1 MASLPFMGRF
11 PAPVAVPSA
20 RAQIF
25 LGVNW
30 IMESPSNVPLSFQR
44 DRAIRQ
50 LEVRFEELLEK
61 LRKNRPSEDPWI
73 VRRAYEI
80 ASERHRDQFRSSG
93 DLYISHLLE
102 VAHIL
107 ADMRMD
113 ATTLTAALLHD
124 AIEDTEYPVARI
136 EERFG
141 PDVARLVEGVT
152 KISRLNMTAPETRQ
166 AENVRKMLLAMV
178 NDVRVVLVKLADR
191 LHNMR
196 TLEYLSA
203 EKQQRISRETL
214 DIYAPIAHRLGMS
227 IIRGELEDLAFRYL
241 EPESFLALQK
251 EVSDKSPV
259 HQRFLEEVQ
268 GTIRTKLVESGIPA
282 ELEARVKGLYS
293 LHGKI
298 QRQES
303 SLEQVY
309 DLLAVR
315 VITDTERNCYAA
327 LGVMHHIWRPV
338 PGRFKDYIAMPRPN
352 LYQSLHTTVLHGG
365 QPFEV
370 QIRTQE
376 MHRIA
381 EEGVAA
387 HWKYKGGKPASGDD
401 DQRIAWMRQL
411 IEWSQELQEPGEF
424 LSTLKVDLAP
434 VEVYAFTPKGRVLE
448 MPRGA
453 TPVDFA
459 YSVHTEVG
467 HQCVGAK
474 VNGQMVSLRHEI
486 VSGDVVEILTQKN
499 HTPSRDWLSFVK
511 SSHARSKIRQWI
523 NLHEREEATEMGK
536 KLLEKESRHF
546 PRGLKKIPEADWS
559 KLIADYGL
567 SKLEDLY
574 AAVGFG
580 KYSARQVLGRLLGE
594 PDKTAEQEREDSKPT
609 LVKTVKRMLG
619 LGEAPLIVKGHDDLL
634 VYRAK
639 CCNPIPGDDIVG
651 YITRGRGVAV
661 HTRACPNVQNL
672 MYQTE
677 RRIAVEWGSGN
688 AATFPVQLAIRGKDR
703 AGLLAEITA
712 VISGAGSNIRSL
724 ESRPDRQNARI
735 EASLEIVDRRQ
746 LETILV
752 NIRKISGVF
761 GVERVYQV

>member
-1 MASLPFMGRF
+1 M
-11 PAPVAVPSA
+11 
-20 RAQIF
+20 Q
-25 LGVNW
+25 
-30 IMESPSNVPLSFQR
+30 SPSNVPLSFQR

-61 LRKNRPSEDPWI
+61 LRKNRPSEDPWV

-196 TLEYLSA
+196 TLEYLAA

-227 IIRGELEDLAFRYL
+227 VIRGELEDLAFRFL

-298 QRQES
+298 MRQQS

-546 PRGLKKIPEADWS
+546 PRGLKKIPEADWN

-594 PDKTAEQEREDSKPT
+594 PVKPAEHETEDSKPT

-619 LGEAPLIVKGHDDLL
+619 FGEAPLIVKGHDDLL

-661 HTRACPNVQNL
+661 HTRSCPNVQNL

-688 AATFPVQLAIRGKDR
+688 AATFPVQLSIRGKDR